1 MYDTTI
7 AAKLIGQLKAFLGRI
22 SPRFR
27 KPVARFIGDMMYGIM
42 AEKDV
47 KLTSIVR
54 ALKEGITPKKVED
67 RLSRMLSSKDLE
79 RNLHDVIAEEG
90 ARKVHRDTLIILDP
104 SDVQKPYAKKM
115 EYLAKVWDGSKGG
128 VGDNLGFWG
137 CMAVACEDAPV
148 AKRSGRLSAEREP
161 RSGRK
166 GPRGGRRPIPLHF
179 RLWSAD
185 SPGFVSE
192 NEEVKAIVDEITK
205 HTKRRGIFV
214 YDRGG
219 DNIEFYRHSLD
230 KGLDFIVRLKERCV
244 RSWKRNVMCGELA
257 WQCRMLYREVVAF
270 DHHGTEKRVTIEFG
284 VVPVRLPDIPD
295 RLLHMVVVR
304 GFGQKPM
311 MLLTTLAKTTTR
323 EALWQVVEG
332 YITRWRIEDTIRHVK
347 QSYNLEDM
355 RLFKYAKIKA
365 LAAIVL
371 ATIYFSMAWIG
382 NSEKHDVIA
391 RSVARMAFRIH
402 DVPEFHFYAIA
413 DGASDILKRGRRW
426 RGFDTEEAEKRN
438 EASLFAFFGMN
449 TG

>member
-7 AAKLIGQLKAFLGRI
+7 AAKLLGQLNSFLGRI
-22 SPRFR
+22 SPHFR
-27 KPVARFIGDMMYGIM
+27 KPVARFIGDMLYGIM
-42 AEKDV
+42 SQKDV
-47 KLTSIVR
+47 KLSSIVR

-67 RLSRMLSSKDLE
+67 RLSRMLSSKGLE
-79 RNLHDVIAEEG
+79 RDLHDVIAAEG

-104 SDVQKPYAKKM
+104 SDVQKPYARKM
-115 EYLAKVWDGSKGG
+115 EHLAKVWDGSKGD

-137 CMAVACEDAPV
+137 CMAVACE
-148 AKRSGRLSAEREP
+148 S
-161 RSGRK
+161 
-166 GPRGGRRPIPLHF
+166 GGRRPIPLHF

-192 NEEVKAIVDEITK
+192 NEEVKAIVGEITK
-205 HTKRRGIFV
+205 HTKKRGIFV

-219 DNIEFYRHSLD
+219 DNIEFYRHFLD
-230 KGLDFIVRLKERCV
+230 KGLDFIVRLKERYV

-257 WQCRMLYREVVAF
+257 WQCRMLYREVVTF

-332 YITRWRIEDTIRHVK
+332 YITRWRVEDTIRHVK

-355 RLFKYAKIKA
+355 RLFKYGKIKA
-365 LAAIVL
+365 LAAVVL
-371 ATIYFSMAWIG
+371 ATIYFSMAVIG
-382 NSEKHDVIA
+382 NSEKHDVNA
-391 RSVARMAFRIH
+391 RSVARMSFRIH
-402 DVPEFHFYAIA
+402 EVPEFHFYAIA

-426 RGFDTEEAEKRN
+426 RGFDPAEAEKRD

>member
-1 MYDTTI
+1 MHDTTI
-7 AAKLIGQLKAFLGRI
+7 AAKLLGQLESFLGRI
-22 SPRFR
+22 SPHFN
-27 KPVARFIGDMMYGIM
+27 KPVARFIGDMVYGIM
-42 AEKDV
+42 VEKDV
-47 KLTSIVR
+47 KLSSVVR
-54 ALKEGITPKKVED
+54 ALKEKTTPKKVED
-67 RLSRMLSSKDLE
+67 RLSRMLSADGLE
-79 RNLHDVIAEEG
+79 AGLHRFIASEG
-90 ARKVHRDTLIILDP
+90 AKRVHRDTLIILDP

-115 EYLAKVWDGSKGG
+115 EYLAKVWDGSKGE

-137 CMAVACEDAPV
+137 CMAVACE
-148 AKRSGRLSAEREP
+148 S
-161 RSGRK
+161 
-166 GPRGGRRPIPLHF
+166 GGRRPIPLHF

-192 NEEVKAIVDEITK
+192 NEEVKSIVDGITR

-219 DNIEFYRHSLD
+219 DNIEFYRHFLG
-230 KGLDFIVRLKERCV
+230 KGLDFIVRLKERYV

-257 WQCRMLYREVVAF
+257 WECRMRYREVVAF
-270 DHHGTEKRVTIEFG
+270 DHHGKERRVTVEFG

-332 YITRWRIEDTIRHVK
+332 YITRWRVEDTIRHVK
-347 QSYNLEDM
+347 QSYGLEGM

-371 ATIYFSMAWIG
+371 ATIYFSMTWIG

-391 RSVARMAFRIH
+391 RSVARMSFRIH
-402 DVPEFHFYAIA
+402 GVPEFHFYAIA

-426 RGFDTEEAEKRN
+426 RGFDPEEAEKRD

>member
-1 MYDTTI
+1 MHGTTI
-7 AAKLIGQLKAFLGRI
+7 AAKLLGQLESFLGRI
-22 SPRFR
+22 SPHFH
-27 KPVARFIGDMMYGIM
+27 KPVARFIGDMVYGIM
-42 AEKDV
+42 VEKDV
-47 KLTSIVR
+47 KLSSVVR
-54 ALKEGITPKKVED
+54 ALKEKTTPKKVED
-67 RLSRMLSSKDLE
+67 RLSRMLSADGLE
-79 RNLHDVIAEEG
+79 AGLHRFIASEG
-90 ARKVHRDTLIILDP
+90 AKRVHRDTLVILDP

-115 EYLAKVWDGSKGG
+115 EYLARVWDGSKGE

-137 CMAVACEDAPV
+137 CMAVVCE
-148 AKRSGRLSAEREP
+148 S
-161 RSGRK
+161 
-166 GPRGGRRPIPLHF
+166 GGRRPVPLHF
-179 RLWSAD
+179 RPWPAD

-205 HTKRRGIFV
+205 HTKRRGISV

-219 DNIEFYRHSLD
+219 DSIEFYRHFLGN
-230 KGLDFIVRLKERCV
+230 GLDFIVRLKARYV
-244 RSWKRNVMCGELA
+244 RSWKRSVMCGELA
-257 WQCRMLYREVVAF
+257 WQCQMRYREVVTF
-270 DHHGTEKRVTIEFG
+270 DHHGTDKRVTVEFG

-311 MLLTTLAKTTTR
+311 TPPTTLAKTTTR

-332 YITRWRIEDTIRHVK
+332 YITRWRVEDTIRHVK
-347 QSYNLEDM
+347 QSYGPEDM

-371 ATIYFSMAWIG
+371 ATIYFSMTWIG

-391 RSVARMAFRIH
+391 RSVARMSFRIH
-402 DVPEFHFYAIA
+402 GVPEFHFYAIA

-426 RGFDTEEAEKRN
+426 RGFDPGEAEKRDG
-438 EASLFAFFGMN
+438 ASLFAFFGMN